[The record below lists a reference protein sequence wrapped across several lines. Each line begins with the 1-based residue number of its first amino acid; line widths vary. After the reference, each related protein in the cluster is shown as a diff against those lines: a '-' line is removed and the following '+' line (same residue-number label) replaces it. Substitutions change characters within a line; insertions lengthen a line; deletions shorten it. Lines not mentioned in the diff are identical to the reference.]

1 MTIWRKL
8 LTALKDDRL
17 DEAERDVLLAQA
29 SVRIAADRCAP
40 TRRPTADEVVTV
52 AREEFAALIDPGQAR
67 AALATWGRGDG

>member
-29 SVRIAADRCAP
+29 AVRIAADRCAD
-40 TRRPTADEVVTV
+40 RKSVV
-52 AREEFAALIDPGQAR
+52 
-67 AALATWGRGDG
+67 

>member
-29 SVRIAADRCAP
+29 AVRIAADRCAP

-52 AREEFAALIDPGQAR
+52 AREEFSTPAR
-67 AALATWGRGDG
+67 PDRRTVEL